1 MSKYIQGL
9 EREVNVRVC
18 IYHDDGEY
26 EYVMKESIFDE
37 MKQEVTKTK
46 AEMIKWLDGR
56 KDVIAV
62 DLSVDIK

>member
-9 EREVNVRVC
+9 EREANVRVC
-18 IYHDDGEY
+18 IYHNDGEY

-37 MKQEVTKTK
+37 MKQVAKTK
-46 AEMIKWLDGR
+46 ADMIKWLDER

-62 DLSVDIK
+62 DLSVDIR